1 MPGKKWPTKEVRLP
15 STLRRAPFA
24 IHSSAPIRLLRV
36 SVTLKVEGFRGLV
49 RRESPRMQGRG
60 RLGRERATR
69 TRGRFGNLRYS
80 RLGGLRYVGATSGLR
95 RGYVGRGT
103 RNSMRVPAPGL
114 DSTINL
120 PPKPSRRVRR
130 FCRPCAPSARAA
142 TASTSKPLPLSRTL
156 TLR

>member
-49 RRESPRMQGRG
+49 RRESPRSPVPG

-80 RLGGLRYVGATSGLR
+80 RLGGLRYVG
-95 RGYVGRGT
+95 GRKL
-103 RNSMRVPAPGL
+103 S
-114 DSTINL
+114 ST
-120 PPKPSRRVRR
+120 PPQVALIHLVQASTTEVIFPMSN
-130 FCRPCAPSARAA
+130 ARAR
-142 TASTSKPLPLSRTL
+142 PTL
-156 TLR
+156 